1 MKLRLRSFLK
11 GFSVMKKRSF
21 LLPVILGIL
30 IVAGAAFLIVS
41 LNRDPYESAIKK
53 ADEAMEKG
61 DYEKAISQYTI
72 AQNLKPNEALAYTK
86 ALEAIAKSNDLTM
99 VKDILT
105 TVNECVNYCG
115 DNSIEP
121 SYIVY
126 ITNIMEENGEK
137 EKACDVLAHLYYTLA
152 QSDEVQKK
160 LSELQGGEISLK
172 EQKDAP
178 EQTAEPQKNDEN
190 VNEQEQAGAQTTA
203 QQTQAV
209 SVPTTQNTQR
219 PVSTPKSTPARTNA
233 PARKTPETDFT
244 PESEESAKPTDGA
257 QNSEQPLKT
266 EKPQKTPAENTGEKT
281 NNDNKPEEEQTP

>member
-1 MKLRLRSFLK
+1 MK

-126 ITNIMEENGEK
+126 ITNIMEANGEK
-137 EKACDVLAHLYYTLA
+137 EKACDVLSHLYYTLA

-160 LSELQGGEISLK
+160 LSELQGGKISSE

-178 EQTAEPQKNDEN
+178 EQTAGPQKNDEN
-190 VNEQEQAGAQTTA
+190 VNEQEQSGTQTTA
-203 QQTQAV
+203 PQTQAV
-209 SVPTTQNTQR
+209 SEPTAQNTQR

-233 PARKTPETDFT
+233 PARKTPETDLT
-244 PESEESAKPTDGA
+244 QESEESAKPTDDA
-257 QNSEQPLKT
+257 QKSEQPLKT
-266 EKPQKTPAENTGEKT
+266 EKPQKTSAENTGEKT
-281 NNDNKPEEEQTP
+281 NDDNKPEEEQTP